1 MISLE
6 QPARYKPVKDISIG
20 GIIMMKKID
29 GEGGAAGLDTD
40 SIFSVCFS
48 LSKLLDLPLGLI
60 NENYSITFI
69 PATYLD

>member
-29 GEGGAAGLDTD
+29 GEGGAAGLVTD
-40 SIFSVCFS
+40 SIFSVCFA
-48 LSKLLDLPLGLI
+48 I
-60 NENYSITFI
+60 RAYQ
-69 PATYLD
+69 